1 MVDPHAP
8 QVLPSAQPSATGR
21 RLRTG
26 VAVAVAV
33 TAMTAGGAAWPAFFG
48 AAPAPVA
55 QVAPAIHAA
64 SPALLASG
72 PVATSYADLVQTV
85 SPAVVAV
92 RSSRMVQQ
100 TSFSPDNPFRRFFG
114 EEGPQGPRREAG
126 MGSGVVV
133 TQDGYVLT
141 NNHVV
146 AGAERV
152 TVEFVDGRTLSAKVV
167 GTDPPSDLAVLKVA
181 GTGFKTL
188 PLARLVAGPRRRR
201 RARRRASARPR
212 PDGDDGHHQRQGSR
226 RPARSRG
233 GYEDFLQ
240 TDAPINRGNSGG
252 ALVNLRG
259 ELVGIN
265 SQILSPTGGNIG
277 IGFAIPS
284 TMAHDVMTQLLE
296 RGTVRRGLLGV
307 YVQGIDADLAKS
319 LDLKDMRGA
328 IVTQVGEDSAAE
340 RAGVLQ
346 GDVIL
351 SLDGKPI
358 GSNNALRNAV
368 ARLAPGTKVTLDL
381 APRWRQE
388 DGDGGARRA
397 AGQRRAWRGRRRRRA
412 VDARPG
418 EAERPLWPRR
428 RAADSGCRAA
438 APHAGAR
445 RRRGGGRRPGRAGQR
460 GARAWRC
467 DRLGQPDE
475 GGRWRRSEGGARCHT
490 GQPAGAAAHRAA
502 RSADLRA
509 AREAGGLETSG
520 PPLSLPQV
528 AAARTRRLRRSPR
541 FAYDLRAA
549 RRSQQ
554 GRRAAVMIVARRY
567 LISGRVQGV
576 GFRYFAQDA
585 AVREGVSGFVRNRP
599 DGRVEAHVEGE
610 IEAVTRVERAL
621 AQGPPGARVD
631 DLAVEPAEP
640 TGRVSGFRV
649 TT

>member
-1 MVDPHAP
+1 MVDPLAS
-8 QVLPSAQPSATGR
+8 QVQPSAKR
-21 RLRTG
+21 SAAANRVRTG
-26 VAVAVAV
+26 VVVAVAA
-33 TAMTAGGAAWPAFFG
+33 TAMTVGGAAWPAFFG
-48 AAPAPVA
+48 TAPAPVA
-55 QVAPAIHAA
+55 QVASAVHAA

-100 TSFSPDNPFRRFFG
+100 TSFGPDNPFRRFFG

-188 PLARLVAGPRRRR
+188 PLADSSQVRVGDVVLAVGHPLGLGQTVTMGII
-201 RARRRASARPR
+201 SAK
-212 PDGDDGHHQRQGSR
+212 D
-226 RPARSRG
+226 RSTGAVRG

-284 TMAHDVMTQLLE
+284 AMAHDVMTQLLE

-307 YVQGIDADLAKS
+307 YVQGIDAELAKS
-319 LDLKDMRGA
+319 LGMKDMRGA

-340 RAGVLQ
+340 RAGVEQ

-381 APRWRQE
+381 VRDGAKKTVTVALDERPVSAERDAGDEDAPATRAPAKPSGRYGLDVEPLTPEVARQLRTRVRAGVVVAAVDPAGPASE
-388 DGDGGARRA
+388 ALEPGDVIVSVNRTKVADGDALKAALEATPANRPALLLIERR
-397 AGQRRAWRGRRRRRA
+397 
-412 VDARPG
+412 
-418 EAERPLWPRR
+418 
-428 RAADSGCRAA
+428 
-438 APHAGAR
+438 
-445 RRRGGGRRPGRAGQR
+445 
-460 GARAWRC
+460 
-467 DRLGQPDE
+467 
-475 GGRWRRSEGGARCHT
+475 
-490 GQPAGAAAHRAA
+490 GQPAYVPLEKPAA
-502 RSADLRA
+502 
-509 AREAGGLETSG
+509 
-520 PPLSLPQV
+520 
-528 AAARTRRLRRSPR
+528 
-541 FAYDLRAA
+541 
-549 RRSQQ
+549 
-554 GRRAAVMIVARRY
+554 
-567 LISGRVQGV
+567 
-576 GFRYFAQDA
+576 
-585 AVREGVSGFVRNRP
+585 
-599 DGRVEAHVEGE
+599 
-610 IEAVTRVERAL
+610 
-621 AQGPPGARVD
+621 
-631 DLAVEPAEP
+631 
-640 TGRVSGFRV
+640 
-649 TT
+649 